1 MSFFKTKLEI
11 YPIKFCQIEY
21 LCNTKVVATLTFKDP
36 VPPFPYWGKYINPS
50 QIDFC
55 AELRPDPTMKQ

>member
-1 MSFFKTKLEI
+1 M
-11 YPIKFCQIEY
+11 
-21 LCNTKVVATLTFKDP
+21 VATLTFKDP

-55 AELRPDPTMKQ
+55 AELRPDPTVKNENENEIENERIKIIVMKILQRVE